1 MTLVA
6 CDIEPVN
13 YDHGMNSLWHVYLLL
28 GLVIRVLH
36 KQKDEAVATNANMV
50 LLTQMMRAL
59 FSRTGL
65 RSEVLN
71 TYCHVD

>member
-1 MTLVA
+1 MTLID
-6 CDIEPVN
+6 CDIEPVK
-13 YDHGMNSLWHVYLLL
+13 YDDGTNSLWHVYLLL

-36 KQKDEAVATNANMV
+36 KQEDEAVATNANMV

-59 FSRTGL
+59 CSKTGL

>member
-1 MTLVA
+1 
-6 CDIEPVN
+6 
-13 YDHGMNSLWHVYLLL
+13 L